1 MTLNIDYNEAVQI
14 RNAGINALRQ
24 TLGEEMTAKFIAL
37 FNYYNINKDDSE
49 DLYIKDYTEWRK
61 TQSWYNNQTVEELF
75 EQAAEYEKSYR
86 ELIPKGAKII

>member
-14 RNAGINALRQ
+14 RNAGVNALKR

-37 FNYYNINKDDSE
+37 FNYYSVNKDSE

-61 TQSWYNNQTVEELF
+61 TQSWYNNLTVKELF
-75 EQAAEYEKSYR
+75 EQAAEYEKANQ
-86 ELIPKGAKII
+86 ELIPKSAKII